1 MQSFLFLGATL
12 LLLLI
17 LGAVVLGIYIAREER
32 ARKARGEGSWRDKPP
47 K

>member
-1 MQSFLFLGATL
+1 MQSFLFLGAT

-17 LGAVVLGIYIAREER
+17 LGAVVLGIYIAREEK

>member
-1 MQSFLFLGATL
+1 MQSFLFLGAT

-17 LGAVVLGIYIAREER
+17 LGAVVLGIYIAREEK
-32 ARKARGEGSWRDKPP
+32 ARKARGEGSWRDKSP

>member
-1 MQSFLFLGATL
+1 MQSFLFLGAT